1 MGAAVCQLRGRN
13 ALVPDFDCSRYPPT
27 TDTMPSLTSIYDFLL
42 MRRSTFFYIYIYKN
56 VLSVCARVPLC
67 PQISESASPMALE
80 FGHNVAGEYA
90 SG

>member
-1 MGAAVCQLRGRN
+1 VLLAVTEPPSCILPRLLLQRN
-13 ALVPDFDCSRYPPT
+13 KAPKLA
-27 TDTMPSLTSIYDFLL
+27 FLL
-42 MRRSTFFYIYIYKN
+42 HTFLLSHIDIIYIYIT

-90 SG
+90 RV

>member
-1 MGAAVCQLRGRN
+1 
-13 ALVPDFDCSRYPPT
+13 
-27 TDTMPSLTSIYDFLL
+27 
-42 MRRSTFFYIYIYKN
+42 MRSYKFFIYIYKT

-90 SG
+90 RV